1 MNVVREVSIT
11 RYYKHGFGSAGENM
25 RHYTFGF
32 RSPGIN
38 QPLGSKIYRGTQVAH
53 VDQPLRGVAQGAG
66 ASEAAE
72 VQFVEDQSGGY
83 QPYSDGPYI

>member
-1 MNVVREVSIT
+1 
-11 RYYKHGFGSAGENM
+11 M

-32 RSPGIN
+32 GSPGKN

-72 VQFVEDQSGGY
+72 V
-83 QPYSDGPYI
+83 